1 MIRRVSLAGLICAG
15 LCFSVPL
22 RAQTGTTGSVVNGH
36 VVVQVFVTLS
46 DEQTPFH
53 PVAGLPLGFLRSP
66 RDTAIALTDKSG
78 SAIILLAPG
87 TYRVVSLTPAQW
99 KGSRYSWS
107 TPIVVAESM
116 RPIDLREK
124 DAVVKRG
131 GMVTTVS
138 DGETMNRPS
147 PAPVAAKA
155 APVASTPIASA
166 PVAAAPVAA
175 PAPPP
180 ASAPA
185 PAAMQTVAAVRPAAK
200 NDAPRLPAARG
211 RSTSS
216 GLFIGLGAEGDG
228 LKGTAAGSPTE
239 SGSGAGL
246 VLGYGFNR
254 RWALYGD
261 FSGAV
266 MNATGGGTYQLA
278 HADVGIRAHFRSGHM
293 LVPFLELGADGRGIS
308 AIANGATVN
317 GTGVGGSIGAGLN
330 TYLTRSVALSSAV
343 TWSGGTFN
351 NFRVDSLSVVNGA
364 SVDAMTARLHL
375 GLVWFP

>member
-1 MIRRVSLAGLICAG
+1 MIRRVSLAALTCAG
-15 LCFSVPL
+15 LCFSLPL

-46 DEQTPFH
+46 DEQTPYH

-78 SAIILLAPG
+78 SATILLSPG
-87 TYRVVSLTPAQW
+87 TYRLVSLAPAQW
-99 KGSRYSWS
+99 KGARYSWS

-116 RPIDLREK
+116 RPIDLRDK
-124 DAVVKRG
+124 DAVMKRG
-131 GMVTTVS
+131 GTATTVS
-138 DGETMNRPS
+138 EGETMSRPS

-155 APVASTPIASA
+155 APAAAAPVASA

-175 PAPPP
+175 PAP
-180 ASAPA
+180 APA
-185 PAAMQTVAAVRPAAK
+185 PAQMQTVAAAPAA
-200 NDAPRLPAARG
+200 NNAAPRLPVARG
-211 RSTSS
+211 RSKSS
-216 GLFIGLGAEGDG
+216 GLFVGVGAEGDG

-254 RWALYGD
+254 RWALYSD

-266 MNATGGGTYQLA
+266 MNSNGGGTYQLA
-278 HADVGIRAHFRSGHM
+278 HADVGVRVHFRTGHM
-293 LVPFLELGADGRGIS
+293 LVPFLELAADGRGIS
-308 AIANGATVN
+308 ATANGVTVT
-317 GTGVGGSIGAGLN
+317 GTGAGGSFGAGLN
-330 TYLTRSVALSSAV
+330 TFFTRSVALSSAV

-351 NFRVDSLSVVNGA
+351 NFRLDNFAVANGY